1 LQTII
6 ILLQINYNFEEKF
19 TRFKEPFHISQ
30 TFENFFNYI
39 YDKRKTLLKQSDEL
53 LLNLLEDDITTDNI

>member
-6 ILLQINYNFEEKF
+6 ILLQINYDFEEKF
-19 TRFKEPFHISQ
+19 TRFKEFHISQ

-53 LLNLLEDDITTDNI
+53 LLNLLEDDITTGNI